1 MNQPYAAPQAE
12 LERRDVVLER
22 PKRIAV
28 DLTFWVAHLALG
40 SAFYLMYS
48 TVENVGSFGK
58 FMLLTSVG
66 LIAGIAYFFAIG
78 FYASGLGRSGILWGG
93 LAFLF
98 SPLGVWITYIMS
110 FVSEPKPR

>member
-40 SAFYLMYS
+40 SAFYLLYS

-66 LIAGIAYFFAIG
+66 LIAGIGVRATGGNFIPIAIAFG
-78 FYASGLGRSGILWGG
+78 FWVLPNRNLTGSISDCVNGFVAHCL
-93 LAFLF
+93 
-98 SPLGVWITYIMS
+98 SPFG
-110 FVSEPKPR
+110 